1 MLPFAT
7 IIIPTHN
14 RPQFL
19 KRLLLFLSSVQCPS
33 PIVVVDSSDSSTA
46 NLSEAVVSDVQ
57 SQLSINYIHNRQRF
71 EVKCMETLQATAT
84 PYVVLCADDD
94 FVNPFAIEPCISFL
108 EGNPNYA
115 LTRGVQFI
123 QATDR
128 ERRIKPARF
137 RDLDVSDPAR
147 RFSYFADN
155 WYSTF
160 YCVHRTPELLK
171 DFRITCEHTNSEHA
185 IILPE
190 LLLTYLSVIRGCTRY
205 LPHFFGMR
213 QRHASAASCI
223 SPRITDTA
231 NYDAHYRR
239 FVQCVTRELS
249 AASTLSEEESGR
261 LVERCH
267 GRNRTTWESSAGK
280 KQSGLAGVMRETARP
295 LRKAVGVFRHGS
307 MRHKW
312 KTHPNLKGMEN
323 DDTFRLMTQLID
335 TFPGG
340 CDMDADW
347 KNGEAA

>member
-1 MLPFAT
+1 MPAST

-19 KRLLLFLSSVQCPS
+19 KRLLLFLSRVQCPS
-33 PIVVVDSSDSSTA
+33 SIVVVDSSDSSNA
-46 NLSEAVVSDVQ
+46 SLSAVVVDDVQ
-57 SQLSINYIHNRQRF
+57 SQLPINYIHNRQRF
-71 EVKCMETLQATAT
+71 EVKCMETLQATLT

-94 FVNPFAIEPCISFL
+94 FINPFAIEPCISFL
-108 EGNPNYA
+108 EDNPDYA
-115 LTRGVQFI
+115 IARGVQFI
-123 QATDR
+123 QTTDR

-147 RFSYFADN
+147 RFSYFSDN

-160 YCVHRTPELLK
+160 YCVHRTPELLS
-171 DFRITCEHTNSEHA
+171 DFQITCEHTNSEHS

-205 LPHFFGMR
+205 LPHFYGMR
-213 QRHASAASCI
+213 QSHANAASCI
-223 SPRITDTA
+223 APKITDTT

-239 FVQCVTRELS
+239 FTQCVARELS
-249 AASTLSEEESGR
+249 AASTLSQDESNR

-267 GRNRTTWESSAGK
+267 GRNRATWESGAGK
-280 KQSGLAGVMRETARP
+280 KQSGMAGVIREIARP
-295 LRKAVGVFRHGS
+295 LRKAVSIFRHGS
-307 MRHKW
+307 MRHNW
-312 KTHPNLKGMEN
+312 RTHPNLKGLEN
-323 DDTFRLMTQLID
+323 DDIYRLMAQLID

-340 CDMDADW
+340 CDIDPDW